1 MFMSS
6 NCWWDGYN
14 FISGTM
20 LETTKPMEPI
30 PIRTLRS
37 LFLKFW
43 LLSSDV
49 GLIAI
54 SWLKESLVISSDG
67 LCIDTKRKFRKLLD
81 VRYLPRV
88 LKKNKKK
95 EHTPRWYWL
104 FGFVEVQ
111 F

>member
-54 SWLKESLVISSDG
+54 S
-67 LCIDTKRKFRKLLD
+67 
-81 VRYLPRV
+81 
-88 LKKNKKK
+88 
-95 EHTPRWYWL
+95 
-104 FGFVEVQ
+104 
-111 F
+111 